1 MLNVMDAYYDNMKTE
16 MGLKERPETNEEDI
30 QLDEVLNKL
39 RPNTTARNF
48 KDFLGRKDNINRN
61 QYWKKVSRK
70 LDGQDQTQQMFNNS
84 VHIGGAPYADRQ
96 NGLID

>member
-48 KDFLGRKDNINRN
+48 KDFLSRKDNMNRN

-70 LDGQDQTQQMFNNS
+70 LDGQE
-84 VHIGGAPYADRQ
+84 
-96 NGLID
+96 